1 MKTKY
6 ELFDE
11 EFRKNM
17 SYGCMRVGQATFNS
31 VFSVDSEIANKLR
44 GTEKDCFYFND
55 RTKAFMEEVY
65 KKWAAEETN

>member
-11 EFRKNM
+11 EFRKYM
-17 SYGCMRVGQATFNS
+17 SYGCMRKGQATFNA

-44 GTEKDCFYFND
+44 GTEKDCFYFD
-55 RTKAFMEEVY
+55 DKIEKFMEEVY
-65 KKWAAEETN
+65 KKWGNE